1 MNIVRFGVLGA
12 ASVAPYSLI
21 RHVQRNPEAEVVG
34 IASRDVRAAARYA
47 RKYHIPRVH
56 QTYQHVVDD
65 PDINAIYIP
74 LPTALHGRWTLA
86 GIAAGKH
93 VLCEKPLAANAEEAR
108 HVAQVAAGS
117 GLVVAEAFH
126 SLMHPMWQRIEH
138 VVLSGTMG
146 RIERIDAAFSF
157 PLPFRGNFRRD
168 FDLGGGALL
177 DIGCYPVGFVC
188 ELGGLPEVVA
198 AGAKLFSPEV
208 DRAMAAELRFA
219 SGAQGRITASMWS
232 LSRPRFDVRVLGADG
247 ELRAYN
253 PVSPQ
258 NINRIVI
265 RDKQGHR
272 WSERATR
279 RPTYAYQLDAFIDA
293 VLRGTPMRTTAAN
306 AVTKLAAID
315 AIYDYAGLRPRCRAS
330 PRL

>member
-1 MNIVRFGVLGA
+1 MNVVRFGVLGA
-12 ASVAPYSLI
+12 ASVAPYALI
-21 RHVQRNPEAEVVG
+21 RHARRNPEAEVVA
-34 IASRDVRAAARYA
+34 IASRDIRAAARYA

-56 QTYQHVVDD
+56 RTYQDVVDD

-93 VLCEKPLAANAEEAR
+93 VLCEKPLAANATEAR
-108 HVAQVAAGS
+108 HIAQVAAGS

-126 SLMHPMWQRIEH
+126 SLMHPMWQRVEH
-138 VVLSGTMG
+138 VVSSGQVG

-157 PLPFRGNFRRD
+157 PLPFRGNFRRN

-177 DIGCYPVGFVC
+177 DVGCYPVGFVC
-188 ELGGLPEVVA
+188 ELGGLPDVIS
-198 AGAKLFSPEV
+198 AGARLFSPEV
-208 DRAMAAELRFA
+208 DRAMAAGLRFA
-219 SGAQGRITASMWS
+219 SGAQGRIVASMWS
-232 LSRPRFDVRVLGADG
+232 MSRPRFVVRVLGADG

-258 NINRIVI
+258 NMNWIVI

-279 RPTYAYQLDAFIDA
+279 RPSYAYQLEAFIDA
-293 VLRGTPMRTTAAN
+293 VLRDIPMLTTAAH

-315 AIYDYAGLRPRCRAS
+315 AIYVRAGLHPRSPAS
-330 PRL
+330 PPL

>member
-1 MNIVRFGVLGA
+1 MNVVRFGVLGA
-12 ASVAPYSLI
+12 ASVAPYALI
-21 RHVQRNPEAEVVG
+21 RHARRNPEAEVVA

-47 RKYHIPRVH
+47 RKYRIPRVH
-56 QTYQHVVDD
+56 RTYQDVVDD

-93 VLCEKPLAANAEEAR
+93 VLCEKPLAANAAEAR
-108 HVAQVAAGS
+108 HVAQVAEGS

-126 SLMHPMWQRIEH
+126 SLTHPMWQRVEH
-138 VVLSGTMG
+138 VVSSGQMG
-146 RIERIDAAFSF
+146 GIERIDAAFSF
-157 PLPFRGNFRRD
+157 PLPFPGNFRRD

-177 DIGCYPVGFVC
+177 DVGCYPVGFVC
-188 ELGGLPEVVA
+188 ELGGLPEVIIA
-198 AGAKLFSPEV
+198 RAKLFSAEV
-208 DRAMAAELRFA
+208 DRAMTAELRFA
-219 SGAQGRITASMWS
+219 SGAQGKIVASMWS
-232 LSRPRFDVRVLGADG
+232 LSTPRFDVRVLGSDG

-258 NINRIVI
+258 NMNRIVV

-279 RPTYAYQLDAFIDA
+279 RPSYAFQLEAFIEA
-293 VLRGTPMRTTAAN
+293 VLRGGPVLTTAAH

-315 AIYDYAGLRPRCRAS
+315 AIYERAGLQRRSAAS
-330 PRL
+330 PGS